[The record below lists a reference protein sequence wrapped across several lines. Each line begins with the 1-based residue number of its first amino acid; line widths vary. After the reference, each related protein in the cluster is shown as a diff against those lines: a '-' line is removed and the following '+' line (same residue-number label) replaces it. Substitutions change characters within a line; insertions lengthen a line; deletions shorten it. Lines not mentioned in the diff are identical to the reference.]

1 MQKVRVKRSFKRVKI
16 IGAVL
21 VVLLVAILGCHFGRQ
36 RAHEVEMKNSEEA
49 ITRVMILGVDRRA
62 DDAGRS
68 DTLMVASVRMEQQQA
83 ALMSIP
89 RDTRVKIKGHAYDK
103 INHAYAYGGHELSRE
118 TVQELLG
125 VPIDHYILI
134 DTKAFERIIDTIGGV
149 DIDVEKRMYYE
160 DPWDDNGGLIIDL
173 YPGEQH
179 LDGDRAIQYVRYRDG
194 EGDIGRIRRQQK
206 FMRAVLAQVIS
217 PDILPQLP
225 QLIEE
230 IRGAVETDM
239 SVSELVKLG
248 SVLKEVKEKGLD
260 AEMLPGKPAF
270 LSDISYWL
278 PDIVALRHMVRE
290 DMGAEMTEK
299 QLAAAEATA
308 KEYQDALPKA
318 IQLAENTE
326 QEPASKP
333 EGTGGEK
340 PDKPKDT
347 EKPEKP
353 EKEKKVSKTAEEQEK
368 EQSAAEEKQKQR
380 EADDTPMRPEEI
392 SVLVINSSGINGA
405 GAEVAGILQR
415 KGFIIS
421 SVETG
426 NTDSREQTTIT
437 TSERNTDVFY
447 GMPFPC
453 IIMDGGGKSQA
464 IVNIGR
470 DYRR

>member
-248 SVLKEVKEKGLD
+248 ILPPDYPLSVHSL
-260 AEMLPGKPAF
+260 
-270 LSDISYWL
+270 
-278 PDIVALRHMVRE
+278 
-290 DMGAEMTEK
+290 
-299 QLAAAEATA
+299 
-308 KEYQDALPKA
+308 
-318 IQLAENTE
+318 
-326 QEPASKP
+326 
-333 EGTGGEK
+333 TGY
-340 PDKPKDT
+340 T
-347 EKPEKP
+347 
-353 EKEKKVSKTAEEQEK
+353 
-368 EQSAAEEKQKQR
+368 
-380 EADDTPMRPEEI
+380 
-392 SVLVINSSGINGA
+392 
-405 GAEVAGILQR
+405 
-415 KGFIIS
+415 
-421 SVETG
+421 
-426 NTDSREQTTIT
+426 
-437 TSERNTDVFY
+437 
-447 GMPFPC
+447 
-453 IIMDGGGKSQA
+453 GGGKKMIEQYEAPERDPEYVSPRHYGLTLSHKHIPEMMKVCGLTKKPIFCPIVCDFPQGMLVTVPLHLDLLPGSVTLESLRQAYGDFYAGQRNIRVMDTPDSGFLGSNNIVGTNDLHIFVSGNETQA
-464 IVNIGR
+464 IVSSQFDNLGKGASGAAVQNLNIMMGV
-470 DYRR
+470 DENYGL